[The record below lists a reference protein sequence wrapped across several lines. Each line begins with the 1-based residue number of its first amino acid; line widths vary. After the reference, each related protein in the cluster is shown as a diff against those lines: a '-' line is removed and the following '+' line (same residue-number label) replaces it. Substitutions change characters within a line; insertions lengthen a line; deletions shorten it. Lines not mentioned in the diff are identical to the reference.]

1 MSCFLLPQDIIKK
14 MSSAIARF
22 WWSSK
27 KNNLGLHWIAW
38 DKICIPKTEGGL
50 GFRDL
55 KSFNIAL
62 LAKQLWRLVQ
72 HPSSLLAKVLKGR
85 CFRNSNPID
94 VEKPSNPSYVWRSLM
109 AAKPLLKSGM
119 WKSIGSGYN
128 NRVWNEPWI
137 PTTPPPPPYGIR
149 PIQKPNMLVFELID
163 RNSKSW
169 NTDLLKTI
177 FAPEDIPLITS
188 LRISRSF
195 RVDSFCW
202 VHTKSGI
209 YSVKTGYD
217 EMCRLVNE
225 QARELCTEPSISSLT
240 QQVWKVKTVPKIR
253 HFMWQSLSN
262 CIPVCS
268 RLADRHC
275 HPVRT
280 CQRCGHDDETVNH
293 LLFECPLATQ
303 TWTLAQLPFHP
314 GEFQSSSIYN
324 NFDCLLNRVH
334 KRNGSEDS
342 IGRIPWVLWFLWK
355 ARNEKVF
362 NDKEISPLEVMQSAT
377 SEASNWRLAQT
388 IPDVSEESDNM
399 DMPELPVRPPRRPLC
414 RFDASWK
421 EDDACFGGGLVIEKE
436 DGITIFGSF
445 ASNRVL
451 SPVHAEISTLLWA
464 MKSSLLLGHDS
475 MDFEPDCL
483 QVVRLIEEEE
493 E

>member
-1 MSCFLLPQDIIKK
+1 
-14 MSSAIARF
+14 
-22 WWSSK
+22 
-27 KNNLGLHWIAW
+27 
-38 DKICIPKTEGGL
+38 
-50 GFRDL
+50 
-55 KSFNIAL
+55 
-62 LAKQLWRLVQ
+62 
-72 HPSSLLAKVLKGR
+72 
-85 CFRNSNPID
+85 
-94 VEKPSNPSYVWRSLM
+94 
-109 AAKPLLKSGM
+109 
-119 WKSIGSGYN
+119 
-128 NRVWNEPWI
+128 
-137 PTTPPPPPYGIR
+137 
-149 PIQKPNMLVFELID
+149 
-163 RNSKSW
+163 
-169 NTDLLKTI
+169 
-177 FAPEDIPLITS
+177 
-188 LRISRSF
+188 
-195 RVDSFCW
+195 
-202 VHTKSGI
+202 
-209 YSVKTGYD
+209 
-217 EMCRLVNE
+217 MCRLVNE
-225 QARELCTEPSISSLT
+225 QARELWTEPSISSLT

-314 GEFQSSSIYN
+314 GEFQSSSIYS

-334 KRNGSEDS
+334 KQNGSEDS
-342 IGRIPWVLWFLWK
+342 LGP
-355 ARNEKVF
+355 
-362 NDKEISPLEVMQSAT
+362 T
-377 SEASNWRLAQT
+377 SEKSNWRLVQI

-421 EDDACFGGGLVIEKE
+421 EDDARFGGGLVIEKE

-451 SPVHAEISTLLWA
+451 SPVHAEFSTLLWA

-483 QVVRLIEEEE
+483 QLKEYINNILFGKNRKIHWRQIHLYYEIPLF
-493 E
+493 